1 MASKFA
7 GILSPRA
14 EQSPQATDQPARK
27 DDSKNNMT
35 TASEPTMSHDR
46 AVTAP
51 PQEHPTKKREDEV
64 RAPSLEYKTHLEQ
77 AKHASQPP
85 SNNNNN
91 NPGSS
96 ADPNTTPFDPRDAT
110 ATITALR
117 QQLQMAEQHIL
128 VYQNNASHHI
138 SDLNNIL
145 RTSWDRNRELEANIN
160 HLVGEV
166 HKANGYNNML
176 NQHVLQLRKEA
187 EANEAK
193 HYAALQA
200 ANARTKASASRTPPT
215 TMMPPPPPPQPRA
228 PPAAMQDT
236 KTLLEHNI
244 ASVVKLRAEIRELKA
259 SKKQLQERLLT
270 LGAVPPLDGSAF
282 PQSAGLPREVLDE
295 WSQVLLQRDREIAGL
310 WVMVEREREAR

>member
-14 EQSPQATDQPARK
+14 EQSPQATGQPAGK
-27 DDSKNNMT
+27 DDSENNMT

-51 PQEHPTKKREDEV
+51 PQEHSTKKREDEV
-64 RAPSLEYKTHLEQ
+64 RAESLEYKTHLEQ
-77 AKHASQPP
+77 ANHAAQPP
-85 SNNNNN
+85 SNNNPSTGVNV
-91 NPGSS
+91 
-96 ADPNTTPFDPRDAT
+96 NTTPFDPRDAT

-138 SDLNNIL
+138 SDLNNII
-145 RTSWDRNRELEANIN
+145 RTSWDHNRELEANIN

-187 EANEAK
+187 EINEAK
-193 HYAALQA
+193 HQAVLQA
-200 ANARTKASASRTPPT
+200 ANARAKASASRTPPT

-282 PQSAGLPREVLDE
+282 LQSAGLPREVLDE

>member
-7 GILSPRA
+7 GILLPRA
-14 EQSPQATDQPARK
+14 EQSPQATGQPAGK
-27 DDSKNNMT
+27 DDSNNNMT

-64 RAPSLEYKTHLEQ
+64 RAQSLEYSTHLEQ
-77 AKHASQPP
+77 AKHAAQPP
-85 SNNNNN
+85 SNSNNNQ
-91 NPGSS
+91 GSS
-96 ADPNTTPFDPRDAT
+96 TYPNTTPFDPRDTA

-128 VYQNNASHHI
+128 VYQTNASHHI
-138 SDLNNIL
+138 SDLNII

-187 EANEAK
+187 ETNEAK
-193 HYAALQA
+193 HQAALQA
-200 ANARTKASASRTPPT
+200 ANARAKASASRTPPT
-215 TMMPPPPPPQPRA
+215 TMTPPPPPPQPRA

-270 LGAVPPLDGSAF
+270 LGSVPPLDGSTF
-282 PQSAGLPREVLDE
+282 LQTAGLPREVLDE

>member
-35 TASEPTMSHDR
+35 TTSEPTISHDR

-51 PQEHPTKKREDEV
+51 PQEHSTKRRKYEV
-64 RAPSLEYKTHLEQ
+64 RAQSLEHKTHLEH
-77 AKHASQPP
+77 AKHAAQPP
-85 SNNNNN
+85 SNND
-91 NPGSS
+91 PSTS
-96 ADPNTTPFDPRDAT
+96 ADPSTTPLDPRDAA

-128 VYQNNASHHI
+128 TYQTNASHHI
-138 SDLNNIL
+138 SDLNNII

-187 EANEAK
+187 ETNEAK
-193 HYAALQA
+193 HHAALQA
-200 ANARTKASASRTPPT
+200 ANARAKASASRTPPA
-215 TMMPPPPPPQPRA
+215 MPPPPRPAQRA

-270 LGAVPPLDGSAF
+270 LGSVPPLDGSTF
-282 PQSAGLPREVLDE
+282 LQSAGLPREVLDE